1 MGCGCGNRGN
11 NNAAVR
17 QVVRQ
22 NAVAPSP
29 FNQPMVQRTAPQLPA
44 ASAAPAPVTYNVQPV
59 TAQQAPSTLNA
70 IENSSGNITRRIAW
84 DRTRREA
91 IKRAMG
97 R

>member
-1 MGCGCGNRGN
+1 MGCGCGNRN
-11 NNAAVR
+11 NNAGAR
-17 QVVRQ
+17 QIVRQ

-29 FNQPMVQRTAPQLPA
+29 FNQPVVQRTAPQLPS
-44 ASAAPAPVTYNVQPV
+44 ASAAPSAVTYNVQPV